1 LFIANRTRNK
11 QERPTRIR
19 QGRGK
24 NKQEVKNSGQAR
36 LFPFRGSET
45 YISIVAFT
53 PHPTDEA
60 NSDIAARDNTSRA
73 EVVARL
79 FCEHNDALV
88 SLLALRLRSVHD
100 AKEVA
105 QEAYVRLLQLDRSDG
120 AISLLRSYLFRIASN
135 LAVDRLRHQNVRWH
149 ASAAVKAELFDTL
162 CPRDTVERALLATE
176 ELDRVR
182 QALTELPLPCQRAFW
197 MHRAQG
203 ATVAEIASELHV
215 TERMVRHHLSRALVY
230 CQLRIGGASEAQAKE
245 RLKR

>member
-1 LFIANRTRNK
+1 
-11 QERPTRIR
+11 
-19 QGRGK
+19 
-24 NKQEVKNSGQAR
+24 
-36 LFPFRGSET
+36 LFPFRRSKT
-45 YISIVAFT
+45 YISIVSLT
-53 PHPTDEA
+53 PHPTEQAD
-60 NSDIAARDNTSRA
+60 SGTAARDDASRA

-79 FCEHNDALV
+79 FREHNDALV
-88 SLLALRLRSVHD
+88 SLLALRLRSLHD

-162 CPRDTVERALLATE
+162 RPRDTVERALLATE